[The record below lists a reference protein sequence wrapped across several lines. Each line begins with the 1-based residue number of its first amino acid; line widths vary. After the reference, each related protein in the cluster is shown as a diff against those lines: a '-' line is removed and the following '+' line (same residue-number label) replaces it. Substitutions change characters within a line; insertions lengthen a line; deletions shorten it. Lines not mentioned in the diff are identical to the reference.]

1 MPYIETTASVA
12 ISGRKEQA
20 IKERMGQAIELIPGK
35 SEGWLML
42 QFEDNCRLYFKGDS
56 RKPLAFVNVKLFGS
70 ADEAAYAR
78 LTAEITRILD
88 ETLHIAPDGV
98 YVQYEETRHWGWN
111 GANF

>member
-42 QFEDNCRLYFKGDS
+42 SFHDNV
-56 RKPLAFVNVKLFGS
+56 PM
-70 ADEAAYAR
+70 
-78 LTAEITRILD
+78 
-88 ETLHIAPDGV
+88 
-98 YVQYEETRHWGWN
+98 
-111 GANF
+111 